1 VFSGRTQTGQDDP
14 AIEGAVVYLITGASG
29 GLAQA
34 AAELLL
40 ESVPADQVILTTRAP
55 ERLQAYADRGVRV
68 RYADF
73 AAPESLP
80 AAFAGAERMLLVS
93 TAQVGSRIG
102 FHRNAI
108 EAAKDAGIEYVAY
121 TSIVGAGIEEND
133 AVVCIEHRATE
144 AMLRESGLRWNAL
157 RDAQYAEAVAYFI
170 APGAVATG
178 KMVGAW
184 GEGTVGFVAREDC
197 AAAAVGALLGRGED
211 DRAYEITGPEKLTYR
226 QVCALVAE
234 IAGAEVEYVAIT
246 DEEQYAIFDAIGVP
260 REYQQDMS
268 ASPIPW
274 NSDDMVSFSRAIREG
289 HMSSLSDAVQTL
301 GGREPRSMRSVLE
314 EASVTWPPAP
324 TAVLTSAEAMTE
336 PVR

>member
-1 VFSGRTQTGQDDP
+1 M
-14 AIEGAVVYLITGASG
+14 YLITGASG
-29 GLAQA
+29 GLAQT

-55 ERLQAYADRGVRV
+55 EKLQSFADRGAQV

-73 AAPESLP
+73 AAPDSLQ

-108 EAAKDAGIEYVAY
+108 EAARRSGVRYLAY
-121 TSIVGAGIEEND
+121 TSIVGAGIEENE
-133 AVVCIEHRATE
+133 AVVCTEHRATE
-144 AMLRESGLRWNAL
+144 AMLRESGLRWNSL
-157 RDAQYAEAVAYFI
+157 RDSQYAQAVAYFI
-170 APGAVATG
+170 APGAVAMG

-197 AAAAVGALLGRGED
+197 AGAAVGALLGRGED
-211 DRAYEITGPEKLTYR
+211 NGAYEITGPEKLTYR
-226 QVCALVAE
+226 QVCAMVAE
-234 IAGAEVEYVAIT
+234 ISGSDIDYVPIS
-246 DEEQYAIFDAIGVP
+246 DEEQYAIFDGMGVP
-260 REYQQDMS
+260 REYQDDMS

-274 NSDDMVSFSRAIREG
+274 NSDDMVSFSHAIAVG

-301 GGREPRSMRSVLE
+301 TGRAPRSMRSVLE
-314 EASVTWPPAP
+314 EAAATWPPAGAALQQAP
-324 TAVLTSAEAMTE
+324 AEDAVEAA
-336 PVR
+336 R

>member
-1 VFSGRTQTGQDDP
+1 
-14 AIEGAVVYLITGASG
+14 VYLITGASG
-29 GLAQA
+29 GLAQT

-40 ESVPADQVILTTRAP
+40 EAVPADQVILTTRAP
-55 ERLQAYADRGVRV
+55 KRLQAFADRGAQV

-73 AAPESLP
+73 AAPESLA

-93 TAQVGSRIG
+93 TAQVGSRVA

-108 EAAKDAGIEYVAY
+108 EAARRAGVQYVAY
-121 TSIVGAGIEEND
+121 TSIVGAGIDEND

-144 AMLRESGLRWNAL
+144 AMLLDSGLRWNAL

-178 KMVGAW
+178 QMVGAW

-211 DRAYEITGPEKLTYR
+211 NRAYEVTGPEKLSYR
-226 QVCALVAE
+226 QLCAMVAE
-234 IAGAEVEYVAIT
+234 ISGAAIEYRPIT

-301 GGREPRSMRSVLE
+301 AGRAPRSMRSVLE
-314 EASVTWPPAP
+314 QASVTWPPAGSGAP
-324 TAVLTSAEAMTE
+324 GPADSVQEAV
-336 PVR
+336 R